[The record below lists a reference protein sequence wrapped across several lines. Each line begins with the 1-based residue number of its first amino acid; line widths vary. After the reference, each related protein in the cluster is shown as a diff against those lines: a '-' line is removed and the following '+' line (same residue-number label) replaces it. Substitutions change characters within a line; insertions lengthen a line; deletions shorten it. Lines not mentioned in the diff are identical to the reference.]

1 MYMLNQSER
10 KPGKGK
16 KLSPSQNLH
25 IYTIT
30 LSMYM
35 LNQSE
40 RKPGQGEKIKSLV
53 RTYTYIQ

>member
-1 MYMLNQSER
+1 MLNQFER
-10 KPGKGK
+10 KPGQGK

-40 RKPGQGEKIKSLV
+40 RKPGQGEKISP
-53 RTYTYIQ
+53 